1 MAKESLMRVEQ
12 LMSRPVQCCR
22 PEDTLAVAAQLMWN
36 NDCGFLPV
44 VTGNGTTQIASVIT
58 DRDICMCALF
68 KDKPLSGLRVSDAMS
83 KQISA
88 CHAGDTLADAERIMR
103 EAPVRRLPVVDEG
116 GMLVGVISLADLSQ
130 EASGATNEID
140 SGRTAVS
147 DTLAA
152 ICAPIHKQLIS

>member
-1 MAKESLMRVEQ
+1 MRVEQ

-22 PEDTLAVAAQLMWN
+22 PDDTLASAAQLMWN

-44 VTGNGTTQIASVIT
+44 VTGNGTTQIAGVIT

-68 KDKPLSGLRVSDAMS
+68 KDKPLSGLKVSDVMA
-83 KQISA
+83 KQTRV
-88 CHAGDTLADAERIMR
+88 CHAGDTLADAESIMR
-103 EAPVRRLPVVDEG
+103 EARVRRLPVIDKG

-130 EASGATNEID
+130 EASGPTGEKD
-140 SGRTAVS
+140 SGKTAVS

-152 ICAPIHKQLIS
+152 ICVPIHKQLIG